1 MVSLYFLYQLLV
13 LVPAVWYS
21 KDLDIRLHES
31 SPTAL
36 PYRWGFTYAILLM
49 SRLPTAIFA
58 VAACFSDDSGDLG
71 FKLIIPLWFALDPV
85 LGWLIFK
92 RNRWAWVIQSVSSLN
107 VVLWIANS
115 LYLTRRW
122 REMGCEITA
131 SDQVGRDPDAF
142 ASASPS
148 EVVATNK
155 SIRRKDSRSPL
166 GWAFLGLIAVLIA
179 ADLLVRIANAMP
191 AARKS
196 SESPIS
202 TVQGKAQTDTIV
214 SSGQDVVLQLLPP
227 VAANT
232 LPPPDFLTSVLGV
245 PDPMPEPEE
254 VIFIGWPKSKVSSSA
269 TETHQDVVS
278 NAAEFQCMIVR
289 RGTRYFWRSRQNV
302 ELHKFQSGAFEWFIS
317 DASGYVK
324 RQVPGTMAIDGAS
337 YTEHLSLGLSSI
349 TYWGDALTSKN

>member
-21 KDLDIRLHES
+21 KDLDIKLHEA
-31 SPTAL
+31 SPGVL

-58 VAACFSDDSGDLG
+58 VAACLSDDTGDLG
-71 FKLIIPLWFALDPV
+71 FKLIVPLWFALDPI

-107 VVLWIANS
+107 LVLWITNTI
-115 LYLTRRW
+115 YLTRRW
-122 REMGCEITA
+122 REMGNESTT
-131 SDQVGRDPDAF
+131 SDQVSGDPDAF

-148 EVVATNK
+148 VVATNR
-155 SIRRKDSRSPL
+155 SMHRKDSISPT

-191 AARKS
+191 AAPKS

-202 TVQGKAQTDTIV
+202 AVQGKSQTDTIV
-214 SSGQDVVLQLLPP
+214 SSGQGEFLQLTPSEATNAPP
-227 VAANT
+227 A
-232 LPPPDFLTSVLGV
+232 PDFFTSVLGV
-245 PDPMPEPEE
+245 PDPLPEPEE
-254 VIFIGWPKSKVSSSA
+254 VIFIGWPKSKVGSSA
-269 TETHQDVVS
+269 AETHQDVVS

-289 RGTRYFWRSRQNV
+289 RGSRYFWRSRQNV
-302 ELHKFQSGAFEWFIS
+302 ELRRVQSGAFEWFIS

-324 RQVPGTMAIDGAS
+324 RQIPGMVAIDGAG
-337 YTEHLSLGLSSI
+337 YTEHLSIGLSSV